1 MTYSRLRLWLF
12 RSDPE
17 RAHAATLRLLRLLGA
32 LPPLAAL
39 VRRTYAF
46 PEATP
51 VDLLG
56 LRFPNRVGLAAGYD
70 KDALAYRGLACLGF
84 GHLEL
89 GTVTPRPQMG
99 NPKPRLYR
107 LVEDEALINRMGF
120 PSQGAQ
126 QVAQRLRRRH
136 SGRMVLGMN
145 LGINKDTL
153 LESAA
158 EDYVALMQLFS
169 PLVDY
174 LTINISSPN
183 TPGLRD
189 LQRREY
195 LRSLL
200 ARLQPHRQIPL
211 LVKLSPDLGEAELED
226 AIQVI
231 VDQGLDGVIAT
242 NTTLAR
248 PDLHSLHAT
257 ESGGLSGAPL
267 AARGRSCVARIHALT
282 KGQLPIIAAGGIM
295 SGDEARAALDA
306 GASLVQLFTGLI
318 YRGPGLVRNILK
330 NIN

>member
-51 VDLLG
+51 VDLFG

-99 NPKPRLYR
+99 SPKPRLYR

-136 SGRMVLGMN
+136 SRRIIIGMN
-145 LGINKDTL
+145 LGINKDTPL
-153 LESAA
+153 DKAA
-158 EDYVALMQLFS
+158 EDYAALMQLFS

-189 LQRREY
+189 LQRKEY

-200 ARLQPHRQIPL
+200 ASLKPYRQIPL
-211 LVKLSPDLGEAELED
+211 LVKLSPDLSAAELED

-231 VDQGLDGVIAT
+231 VDQGIDGVIAT

-248 PDLHSLHAT
+248 PGLQTAHAS

-267 AARGRSCVARIHALT
+267 AARSRSCVAHIHDLT

-295 SGDEARAALDA
+295 SDDDAQAALDA
-306 GASLVQLFTGLI
+306 GAGLVQLFTGLV
-318 YRGPGLVRNILK
+318 YRGPDLVRNILK
-330 NIN
+330 NIK